1 MVSILFLTE
10 CMRNRIE
17 KNVFTDLSLNLLF
30 DCKILDTMSFI
41 CNADEIIA
49 RQDLFRALENK
60 AFRNSLENLQSI
72 LLTLSQKESAMRN
85 AKSKCEEYFQ
95 YRLLAEEYINLLEF
109 LSNIIVQPDCRFM
122 IGLISY
128 AKQKSTIQAKLQ
140 EVLNEYIDTINA
152 ISRFTT
158 SVATRIT
165 QVFPPNTPNTGLSV
179 NNEII
184 DCARTLGLSI
194 LDLPRGF
201 AKLRLTEDFSES
213 VMHIFSNEFKKL
225 AILKQQSES
234 WIDLEIIRLKDELDF
249 YFSIFDFTFKVA
261 REKKIDYSYPKVAA
275 VPRYFAKKVYDV
287 TLIAKGVNT
296 IIPNDISFDQDENVF
311 FLMGANGGGKTTYLR
326 ACAVN
331 LILFLSGCPVFCES
345 CAACSAEIYPFRAVF
360 THFPTSEGYETTGR
374 LEEEASRVNAIT
386 QHTNEVIFIFFNES
400 FSGANETLGE
410 KLTFE
415 TAAKIKRSKAF
426 ALFVTHFSKYGFGSF
441 PILNAVIDEKEGNK
455 RTFRIQR
462 SSSREASHANDILRK
477 YGLDS
482 LSLEQKRISNN
493 S

>member
-1 MVSILFLTE
+1 
-10 CMRNRIE
+10 
-17 KNVFTDLSLNLLF
+17 
-30 DCKILDTMSFI
+30 
-41 CNADEIIA
+41 
-49 RQDLFRALENK
+49 
-60 AFRNSLENLQSI
+60 
-72 LLTLSQKESAMRN
+72 
-85 AKSKCEEYFQ
+85 
-95 YRLLAEEYINLLEF
+95 
-109 LSNIIVQPDCRFM
+109 
-122 IGLISY
+122 
-128 AKQKSTIQAKLQ
+128 
-140 EVLNEYIDTINA
+140 
-152 ISRFTT
+152 
-158 SVATRIT
+158 
-165 QVFPPNTPNTGLSV
+165 
-179 NNEII
+179 
-184 DCARTLGLSI
+184 
-194 LDLPRGF
+194 
-201 AKLRLTEDFSES
+201 
-213 VMHIFSNEFKKL
+213 MHIFSNEFKKL

-287 TLIAKGVNT
+287 TLVAKGVNT
-296 IIPNDISFDQDENVF
+296 IIPNDISFDQDDNVF

-374 LEEEASRVNAIT
+374 LKEEASRVNAIT

-482 LSLEQKRISNN
+482 LSLAGLILAYLTIYFFQYSAKFIHTLIDNNFKFSVDELFHKLFMWKAYNTPQTDFLSPEFQDVYSFVGSKTGEISIYINSIFRLIFSNLITLGGTVALFAIYEPWLIIYSILVFLSMLLLNRYIVNKGYELDKTLIREKRSSNYYRSLLTEKN
-493 S
+493 SAKELRIHQTKEHIYKKWLSIYEALCVKQLSLMLKNLLLSKKLILSVFFAGSRH